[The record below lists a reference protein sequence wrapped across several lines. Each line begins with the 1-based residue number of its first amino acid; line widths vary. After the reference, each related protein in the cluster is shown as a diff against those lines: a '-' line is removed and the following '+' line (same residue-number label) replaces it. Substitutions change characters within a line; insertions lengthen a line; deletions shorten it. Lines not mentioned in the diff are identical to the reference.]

1 MKLKRWVEVVLY
13 IIALTSGIATM
24 YNVEISVIPLLI
36 AAPIFIT
43 SVALIE
49 EYGTIGRKEYKNP
62 HLLRKG
68 K

>member
-1 MKLKRWVEVVLY
+1 MKLKKWVEVVLY
-13 IIALTSGIATM
+13 IIALTSGIVMM
-24 YNVEISVIPLLI
+24 YDVEISVIPLLI

-43 SVALIE
+43 SAGLIA

-62 HLLRKG
+62 NLLRKE